1 MVDIIKIGNVKI
13 KKTVALAPMAGI
25 TDMPF
30 RRLVKQF
37 GASYMVSEMVSAKAL
52 CYGDKKTE
60 KLLAITDAE
69 RPIAVQLFGD
79 CANCLARAAYYVV
92 LKYKPDIIDIN
103 MGCPAKKIISNNS
116 GAALMRKPDLVAEIV
131 KTVVK
136 AVNIP
141 VTVKI
146 RSGWDNSNINAVE
159 VAKIIEANGASAITI
174 HGRTKEQMY
183 SSSSSIDIIKCVKEA
198 VKIPVIGNGDVVD
211 LPSAINMY
219 KQTNCDLVMIGRG
232 ALGNPWVFKEI
243 DNYYTNG
250 IVLEKPFINEKVL
263 VMLNHINMMV
273 ECSGEQVAIKE
284 ARKHIAWYLKG
295 FKNAAIVRNKIS
307 TVNTMDE
314 LYAILNEY
322 IDVGVKYWV

>member
-1 MVDIIKIGNVKI
+1 MIDEIEIGNVKI
-13 KKTVALAPMAGI
+13 KKTAALAPMAGVA
-25 TDMPF
+25 DKAF
-30 RRLVKQF
+30 RIMAKQF
-37 GASYMVSEMVSAKAL
+37 GASYVVSEMVSAKAV
-52 CYGDKKTE
+52 CYRDKKTE

-69 RPIAVQLFGD
+69 RPIAIQLFGED
-79 CANCLARAAYYVV
+79 EEYLAKAAYIV

-116 GAALMRKPDLVAEIV
+116 GAALMKRPDIIAKIV
-131 KTVVK
+131 KAVVK
-136 AVNIP
+136 AVDVP

-146 RSGWDNSNINAVE
+146 RSGWDKNTINAVE
-159 VAKIIEANGASAITI
+159 VAKIIEANGASAVTV

-183 SSSSSIDIIKCVKEA
+183 LFNSSLDVIKRVKEA

-219 KQTNCDLVMIGRG
+219 RQTNCDLVMIGRG

-243 DNYYTNG
+243 SAYYKNG
-250 IVLEKPFINEKVL
+250 EVVEKPSINQRVL
-263 VMLNHINMMV
+263 VMLNHVKFMV
-273 ECSGEQVAIKE
+273 KYSGEQVAIKE

-295 FKNAAIVRNKIS
+295 FKNAAIIRNKIS
-307 TVNTMDE
+307 TINTMED

-322 IDVGVKYWV
+322 IDGGVEYKL